1 MKGFSMLKE
10 LFTFYIPK
18 LISKAQRPSF
28 LNCHIHK
35 TAKVDSKC
43 ALTAV
48 TLGRYTYVGSGT
60 DITDTTVG
68 SFCSIAGGCQIGGGE
83 HPLHTVST
91 SPAFLRGRNIL
102 RKNFSDIAYEAAKPV
117 TIGNDVWIG
126 ANAYIRGGVTIGS
139 GAVIGAHA
147 VVTKDVRPYEIV
159 AGCPA
164 KPLRR
169 RFDDETVGKL
179 LALGWWDWTDE
190 KLQEMGKYFTGP
202 EELFHQCE

>member
-1 MKGFSMLKE
+1 MLKE
-10 LFTFYIPK
+10 LFTFYLPK
-18 LISKAQRPSF
+18 LISKVQRPS
-28 LNCHIHK
+28 LRRCDIHK
-35 TAKVDSKC
+35 TAKVDCKC
-43 ALTAV
+43 ALTDV

-60 DITDTTVG
+60 DITYTTVG

-83 HPLHTVST
+83 HPMHTVST
-91 SPAFLRGRNIL
+91 SPAFLHGRNIL
-102 RKNFSDIAYEAAKPV
+102 RKNFSDIAYEAAKNV

-126 ANAYIRGGVTIGS
+126 ANAYIRSGVTIGS

-169 RFDDETVGKL
+169 RFDDETVEKL
-179 LALGWWDWTDE
+179 LALEWWDWSDE
-190 KLQEMGKYFTGP
+190 RLQTMGRYFGSP
-202 EELFHQCE
+202 EELLHQCE

>member
-1 MKGFSMLKE
+1 MLKE
-10 LFTFYIPK
+10 LFTFYLPK
-18 LISKAQRPSF
+18 LISKVQRPSF
-28 LNCHIHK
+28 RRCEIHK
-35 TAKVDSKC
+35 TAKVDCKC
-43 ALTAV
+43 ALTDV
-48 TLGRYTYVGSGT
+48 SLGRYTYVGSGS
-60 DITDTTVG
+60 DITCTTVG

-83 HPLHTVST
+83 HPLNTVST

-102 RKNFSDIAYEAAKPV
+102 RKNFSNIAYEEAKPV

-169 RFDDETVGKL
+169 RFDDETVEKL
-179 LALGWWDWTDE
+179 LALNWWDWSDE
-190 KLQEMGKYFTGP
+190 KLQAMGQHFGSP
-202 EELFHQCE
+202 EDLLHHCE